1 MSMCLVSVAALVG
14 PRSGLAAPDRSIES
28 SAGDV
33 VTAYVAAFNKGRF
46 LAALGCFADP
56 YFGKQETRAGDLLSQ
71 MEAQYPEDARF
82 RIWVLK
88 SEVVPAEDG
97 QRAKGFFLYQ
107 LTGKQPVTNCDRK
120 EVRKLRYR
128 FYRTDFKAARGV
140 NGWRFTTF
148 ETAASDEARQIKVDC
163 MLVSLKPFTAEPK
176 KTAGE

>member
-1 MSMCLVSVAALVG
+1 
-14 PRSGLAAPDRSIES
+14 
-28 SAGDV
+28 
-33 VTAYVAAFNKGRF
+33 
-46 LAALGCFADP
+46 
-56 YFGKQETRAGDLLSQ
+56 
-71 MEAQYPEDARF
+71 MEDQYPEDARF

-88 SEVVPAEDG
+88 SGVTPAEDG

-107 LTGKQPVTNCDRK
+107 LTGKQPVTNCDGK

-128 FYRTDFKAARGV
+128 FYRTDFRVERGV